1 MPAPAWEIAA
11 RAAQARKA
19 EDIVVLDISVLSSFT
34 DVFLLCT
41 GRSQRQLQAI
51 ADAIED
57 ELRAEGWRPL
67 GVEGRRDANWI
78 LMDYGDFVIHILTPE
93 ARKFYDI
100 ERLWRAAPRLPVAEA
115 AETPATA

>member
-1 MPAPAWEIAA
+1 MPAWEIAVH
-11 RAAQARKA
+11 AAQARKA

-34 DVFLLCT
+34 DAFVLCT

-51 ADAIED
+51 ADAIEED
-57 ELRAEGWRPL
+57 LRAEGWRPM
-67 GVEGRRDANWI
+67 GIEGRRNASWI

-100 ERLWRAAPRLPVAEA
+100 ERLWRAAPHLFVAEA
-115 AETPATA
+115 SQTPTTA

>member
-1 MPAPAWEIAA
+1 MPAWEIAV

-19 EDIVVLDISVLSSFT
+19 EDIVALDISVLSSFT

-57 ELRAEGWRPL
+57 ELREEGWRPM
-67 GVEGRRDANWI
+67 GIEGRRNAAWI
-78 LMDYGDFVIHILTPE
+78 LMDYGDFVVHIFTPE
-93 ARKFYDI
+93 ARKYYDI
-100 ERLWRAAPRLPVAEA
+100 ERLWRAAPRLLVAEA
-115 AETPATA
+115 AETTTTA